1 MGMADGIT
9 TATADTVCSEQ
20 PAIGLKTI
28 DTTGQ
33 SGHVP
38 SPNRARIKRVRSP
51 LTLRAL
57 KYASRLSDFV
67 CAGLISYI
75 CLRLSGNTFLG
86 ASVATALPFV
96 LLPMGAIIG
105 LRAAEAYSYLYSRS
119 ALEHLLRVANG
130 AGLALFIMIVGIW
143 GIGDMQALHWPF
155 ISALLI
161 WVALII
167 LHAHFL
173 ALIKTLTRSGRFNE
187 NVVIVG
193 ATENARRLISRNQET
208 QELNIVGVFDDR
220 FSRTPAALSSVPLLG
235 RLDDLMGWE
244 DLPHIDRII
253 VTVTSDARER
263 VRGLIDRL
271 RILPQRIVLL
281 LDLDGFDPESQSL
294 AEIARSPA
302 AYVSGAPRDERRA
315 IISRLSDIVF
325 ASVLLILFTPIMLLT
340 ALAIKLDSPGPVFFR
355 QRRHGFNNHI
365 IRVWKFRSMYDN
377 KAAEERMRNQTF
389 TDDPRVT
396 RIGKFIRKTSID
408 ELPQFFNVLAGDMS
422 IVGPR
427 PHALGM
433 TTEETEVHAIVGDYA
448 HRHRVKPGITGW
460 AQINGSRGP
469 VHTKFEV
476 RERVRFDL
484 EYVNRASIWFDIYI
498 MLMTAPCLL
507 GDTKRER

>member
-1 MGMADGIT
+1 MADGII
-9 TATADTVCSEQ
+9 TATADTARREKS
-20 PAIGLKTI
+20 PIGLKPVKVTPS
-28 DTTGQ
+28 DGR
-33 SGHVP
+33 VP
-38 SPNRARIKRVRSP
+38 NPDSAKILRVRSP
-51 LTLRAL
+51 LTLEAL
-57 KYASRLSDFV
+57 KYASRLADFV
-67 CAGLISYI
+67 TAALISYL
-75 CLRLSGNTFLG
+75 CLRLSGHTLLST
-86 ASVATALPFV
+86 SVAYALPFV
-96 LLPMGAIIG
+96 LLPAGIVTG
-105 LRAAEAYSYLYSRS
+105 LKAVKVYSYHYSAS
-119 ALEHLLRVANG
+119 ALDHLLRVANA
-130 AGLALFIMIVGIW
+130 AGLAVTII
-143 GIGDMQALHWPF
+143 IGGLWAVNGLPALHWVF
-155 ISALLI
+155 ISAVLI
-161 WVALII
+161 WVTVIV

-173 ALIKTLTRSGRFNE
+173 ALIRILTRSGRFNE

-220 FSRTPAALSSVPLLG
+220 FSRMPAALSGVPLLG

-315 IISRLSDIVF
+315 VIARLSDIAF
-325 ASVLLILFTPIMLLT
+325 SAIFLTIFSPIMLIT
-340 ALAIKLDSPGPVFFR
+340 ALAIKLESPGPVFFR
-355 QRRHGFNNHI
+355 QRRHGFNNQI
-365 IRVWKFRSMYDN
+365 IRVWKFRSMHDN
-377 KAAEERMRNQTF
+377 KAAEERMRRQTF
-389 TDDPRVT
+389 KDDPRVT
-396 RIGKFIRKTSID
+396 RVGKFIRKTSID

-433 TTEETEVHAIVGDYA
+433 TTEETEVHAIVADYA

-484 EYVNRASIWFDIYI
+484 EYVNRASFWFDVYI
-498 MLMTAPCLL
+498 MLMTAPCLF
-507 GDTKRER
+507 GDTKRAR

>member
-1 MGMADGIT
+1 MADGIT
-9 TATADTVCSEQ
+9 TATVDASRRETPSLKLKSVEMTV
-20 PAIGLKTI
+20 
-28 DTTGQ
+28 
-33 SGHVP
+33 
-38 SPNRARIKRVRSP
+38 PNGRVANPYSANIMRVRSP
-51 LTLRAL
+51 VTLRAL
-57 KYASRLSDFV
+57 KYASRLADFV
-67 CAGLISYI
+67 SAVLISYI
-75 CLRLSGNTFLG
+75 CLRLSGTTFLA
-86 ASVATALPFV
+86 ASVATALPFI
-96 LLPMGAIIG
+96 LLPIGIVIG
-105 LRAAEAYSYLYSRS
+105 LKATEAYTYQYSAP
-119 ALEHLLRVANG
+119 ALDHLLRVANG
-130 AGLALFIMIVGIW
+130 SGLTLTLIIGGIW
-143 GIGDMQALHWPF
+143 AVNGLQALHWVF
-155 ISALLI
+155 IAALLM
-161 WVALII
+161 WVTVII

-173 ALIKTLTRSGRFNE
+173 ALIRTFTRSGRFNE

-193 ATENARRLISRNQET
+193 ATENARRLIARNQET

-220 FSRTPAALSSVPLLG
+220 FSRTPAALSGVPLLG

-315 IISRLSDIVF
+315 VIARLSDVIF
-325 ASVLLILFTPIMLLT
+325 ASILLIGFSPIMLLT
-340 ALAIKLDSPGPVFFR
+340 ALAIKLESPGPVFFR
-355 QRRHGFNNHI
+355 QRRHGFNNQI
-365 IRVWKFRSMYDN
+365 IRVWKFRSMHDN
-377 KAAEERMRNQTF
+377 KAAEECMRKQTF
-389 TDDPRVT
+389 ENDPRVT
-396 RIGKFIRKTSID
+396 RIGKFIRRTSID
-408 ELPQFFNVLAGDMS
+408 ELPQFLNVLMGDMS

-433 TTEETEVHAIVGDYA
+433 TTEETEVHAIVGEYA

-484 EYVNRASIWFDIYI
+484 EYVNRASFWFDVYI
-498 MLMTAPCLL
+498 MVMTAPCLL
-507 GDTKRER
+507 GDTKRAR